1 MDDRNDFGAEI
12 SNDQAAGTYGA
23 TGVTT
28 RTGLDVGTSKVVTAR
43 GDSKQSASAAQLN
56 AFVTVPYSALTQNTL
71 QNNGVSHY
79 REGDDLVIYGTSAE
93 QFAHMFNAEC
103 RRPMAKGILNP
114 REPRATHVLEAIL
127 GSLVPQ
133 ARTSGEVIAFS
144 VPAAAP
150 ETGSDI
156 TYHEE
161 TLKRYLKSR
170 GYSPLA
176 VNEGLAVVLA
186 ELASESFTGIGISCG
201 GGMCN
206 VALSYLSIPSLT
218 FSLAQGGDF
227 IDTAVGAVVHEPATR
242 VKAIKEDNFDLT
254 RSSDD
259 KIAKAIHI
267 YYDKLIE
274 SLVEELHRAVTHSQR
289 LPRTDKP
296 LPIVL
301 AGGTSMPKGFRDRF
315 EQLMR
320 RRPLPFEIGDI
331 RIAAD
336 PLTATARGTLVAAL
350 AER

>member
-1 MDDRNDFGAEI
+1 MDDRNDYGTETA
-12 SNDQAAGTYGA
+12 NDQSSSTYTSG
-23 TGVTT
+23 GVTT

-43 GDSKQSASAAQLN
+43 GDSKHADTDAQLN
-56 AFVTVPYSALTQNTL
+56 AFVAVPFTSLTQNTL
-71 QNNGVSHY
+71 QQNGVSHY
-79 REGDDLVIYGTSAE
+79 REGDELIVYGTSSE
-93 QFAHMFNAEC
+93 KFAHMFNAEA

-114 REPRATHVLEAIL
+114 REPLATHVLESIL

-133 ARTSGEVIAFS
+133 ARTSNEVIAFS
-144 VPAAAP
+144 VPAAAT

-161 TLKRYLKSR
+161 TLKRYLRGR

-206 VALSYLSIPSLT
+206 VALSYLSIPSMT
-218 FSLAQGGDF
+218 FSLARGGDY
-227 IDTAVGAVVHEPATR
+227 IDAAVGAVVHEPATR

-259 KIAKAIHI
+259 KVAKAIHI

-274 SLVEELHRAVTHSQR
+274 SLVEELYEAVTRSQR

-315 EQLMR
+315 EQLLR

-331 RIAAD
+331 RMASD

>member
-1 MDDRNDFGAEI
+1 MDDRNDFGVETTG
-12 SNDQAAGTYGA
+12 DQSSATYSGSAAA
-23 TGVTT
+23 M

-43 GDSKQSASAAQLN
+43 GDSKHADTDAQLN
-56 AFVTVPYSALTQNTL
+56 AFVAVPFTQLAQNTL
-71 QNNGVSHY
+71 QQNGVPHY
-79 REGDDLVIYGTSAE
+79 REGDELIVYGTPAE
-93 QFAHMFNAEC
+93 KFAHMFNAEC

-114 REPRATHVLEAIL
+114 HERLATHVLESIL
-127 GSLVPQ
+127 GALVPP
-133 ARTSGEVIAFS
+133 ARTAGEVIAFS
-144 VPAAAP
+144 VPAAAV
-150 ETGSDI
+150 ETGAEL

-161 TLKRYLKSR
+161 TLKRYLKTR

-176 VNEGLAVVLA
+176 VNEGLAVVLS
-186 ELASESFTGIGISCG
+186 ELANESFTGIGISCG

-218 FSLAQGGDF
+218 FSIAKGGDF
-227 IDTAVGAVVHEPATR
+227 IDSAVGAVVHEPATR
-242 VKAIKEDNFDLT
+242 VKAIKEDSLDLT
-254 RSSDD
+254 RSSED
-259 KIAKAIHI
+259 KIEKAIHI

-274 SLVEELHRAVTHSQR
+274 SLVEELYQAVTRSQK

-301 AGGTSMPKGFRDRF
+301 AGGTSKPKGFRDRF
-315 EQLMR
+315 EELLR

-331 RIAAD
+331 RMASD